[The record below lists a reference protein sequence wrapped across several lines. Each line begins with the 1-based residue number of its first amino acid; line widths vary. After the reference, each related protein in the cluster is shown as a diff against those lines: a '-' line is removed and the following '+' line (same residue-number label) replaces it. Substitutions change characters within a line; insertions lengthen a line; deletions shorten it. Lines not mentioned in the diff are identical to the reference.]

1 MPGQGEADVYL
12 PPFRAAVLA
21 FFLGTAFIIGGPE
34 RIAGPSYATLRQFGG
49 EIIWG
54 IGFLMVAVILLAASK
69 FSARVLFHAYMAAAT
84 GYALFALAVLD
95 AARQLET
102 GGLTGIVVYTWVSW
116 IHILAAAA
124 NSHGRF
130 AFALLALHN
139 RLRTLLRL
147 RDRRGSDA
155 TTGSP

>member
-1 MPGQGEADVYL
+1 MPGQGTADVYL

-21 FFLGTAFIIGGPE
+21 FFLGTAFIIGGPD

-69 FSARVLFHAYMAAAT
+69 FSARILFHAYMAAAT

-95 AARQLET
+95 AARQLEQ
-102 GGLTGIVVYTWVSW
+102 GGLTGIVVYTWVAW

-124 NSHGRF
+124 NSRGRL

-139 RLRTLLRL
+139 RMSALLHF
-147 RDRRGSDA
+147 RDRRASDA
-155 TTGSP
+155 TARRP